1 MFEFPDTEKKL
12 KLMISRYRSALNQE
26 KKSHGNI
33 NDGNGNRYVLF
44 WLYFV
49 LGDLNKSR
57 EYFEWYK
64 KEFSDD
70 TGDPIQKLCWALIL
84 HRMKNDNEARI
95 MLADL
100 MLSNLYLIPK
110 IIGIDVQKYDMWHSS
125 NLEDID
131 YVEEIPAEVIERLNE
146 SEIQWMNVL
155 YQSVE
160 FLRIR
165 ERYIEIFKKL
175 QHTKEIEKRR
185 KLLNESY
192 ALLNSLQPETS

>member
-1 MFEFPDTEKKL
+1 MFEFPDTDKKL
-12 KLMISRYRSALNQE
+12 KAMISRYKSALNKE
-26 KKSHGNI
+26 KKTYGNI
-33 NDGNGNRYVLF
+33 DDGSGKRYVLF

-49 LGDLNKSR
+49 LDDLEKSR

-70 TGDPIQKLCWALIL
+70 TGDPIQKLCWALSL
-84 HRMKNDNEARI
+84 HRMKNDNEAKF

-110 IIGIDVQKYDMWHSS
+110 IIGIDVQKYDIWHSS
-125 NLEDID
+125 SLGDID
-131 YVEEIPAEVIERLNE
+131 YVEEIPGEVRERIKE
-146 SEIQWMNVL
+146 SEIQWMKEL
-155 YQSVE
+155 YQSFE
-160 FLRIR
+160 FRRIR
-165 ERYIEIFKKL
+165 ERYVEISKQL

-192 ALLNSLQPETS
+192 ALLDSLEPKSS

>member
-1 MFEFPDTEKKL
+1 MFEFPDTDKKL
-12 KLMISRYRSALNQE
+12 KNMISRYKSALNKE
-26 KKSHGNI
+26 KKTHGNI
-33 NDGNGNRYVLF
+33 DDGSGKRYVLF

-49 LGDLNKSR
+49 LDDLEKSR

-70 TGDPIQKLCWALIL
+70 TGDPIQKLCWALSL
-84 HRMKNDNEARI
+84 HRMKDDDEAKI

-125 NLEDID
+125 SLEDID
-131 YVEEIPAEVIERLNE
+131 YVEEIPAEVRERIKE
-146 SEIQWMNVL
+146 SEIQWMNEL
-155 YQSVE
+155 YQSFE
-160 FLRIR
+160 FRRIR
-165 ERYIEIFKKL
+165 ERYIEIFKQL

-192 ALLNSLQPETS
+192 ALLDSLQPKAS